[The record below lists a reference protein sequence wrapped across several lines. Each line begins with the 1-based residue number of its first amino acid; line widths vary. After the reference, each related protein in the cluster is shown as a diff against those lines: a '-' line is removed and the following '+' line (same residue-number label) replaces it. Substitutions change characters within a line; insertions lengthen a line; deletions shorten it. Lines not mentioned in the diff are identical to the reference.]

1 VAVVV
6 AGEEGWMV
14 SRESC
19 GVRAV
24 QGRKRELVCFFYRRQ
39 GYRGRG
45 EGTRRRGRE
54 RKETAGKNSI
64 NGIHGERN

>member
-1 VAVVV
+1 MRELWSESC
-6 AGEEGWMV
+6 AGEEE
-14 SRESC
+14 RTC
-19 GVRAV
+19 
-24 QGRKRELVCFFYRRQ
+24 LFFYRRQ

-54 RKETAGKNSI
+54 REETAGINSI

>member
-24 QGRKRELVCFFYRRQ
+24 QGRKRELVCFFIGARGIEGEERAP
-39 GYRGRG
+39 GGEAGRG
-45 EGTRRRGRE
+45 KKRP
-54 RKETAGKNSI
+54 A
-64 NGIHGERN
+64 